1 MKQASKINFFIF
13 FFSFLHYYIFF
24 LESRRRSKRR
34 EKERIMNEAEACLVK
49 NVIYDLV
56 KTL

>member
-1 MKQASKINFFIF
+1 MLVIYNF
-13 FFSFLHYYIFF
+13 
-24 LESRRRSKRR
+24 ESRTEDEVRDGEKKN
-34 EKERIMNEAEACLVK
+34 KERIMNEAEACLVK